1 MGATQDP
8 IDADETAAARGVAT
22 GTLAYAQP
30 MSDRRTAPRQKQM
43 FVTQMTPW
51 APGSAS
57 IPFEVILEDTSDT
70 GAGVIAE
77 RPCRIGMR
85 HLLMVPRGIGE
96 KPVMREY
103 KVVRCD
109 LRADGRYGI
118 GLGQIPGTT
127 MTTGATD
134 DAPQAQTPRTRCL
147 TAQRR
152 CVCCGQAAR
161 VGSREATALRWPRR
175 PLPSGLRMVP

>member
-1 MGATQDP
+1 MGATQDSM
-8 IDADETAAARGVAT
+8 DAREMAATAMTTSVAT
-22 GTLAYAQP
+22 GTLSYAHP

-51 APGSAS
+51 APGHPS

-77 RPCRIGMR
+77 RPCKIGLR
-85 HLLMVPRGIGE
+85 HLLMVPRETGE

-109 LRADGRYGI
+109 LRTDGKYGI
-118 GLGQIPGTT
+118 GLEQVAG
-127 MTTGATD
+127 MTLTNSATE
-134 DAPQAQTPRTRCL
+134 DAPDVQTPRTSNGSQLKLVLLALALVCL
-147 TAQRR
+147 LI
-152 CVCCGQAAR
+152 
-161 VGSREATALRWPRR
+161 ALFM
-175 PLPSGLRMVP
+175 PL

>member
-1 MGATQDP
+1 MGATQESIDP
-8 IDADETAAARGVAT
+8 NEAPAGGVAT

-51 APGSAS
+51 APGHPS

-77 RPCRIGMR
+77 RPCKIGMR

-109 LRADGRYGI
+109 LRADGKYGI
-118 GLGQIPGTT
+118 GLGQIPGAT

-134 DAPQAQTPRTRCL
+134 DAPQAQTPRASNGSQLKLILLAFALVCL
-147 TAQRR
+147 LI
-152 CVCCGQAAR
+152 
-161 VGSREATALRWPRR
+161 ALFM
-175 PLPSGLRMVP
+175 PL